1 MEDFKFGTVSIFELG
16 QMISSKLNED
26 GVTQQSEL
34 YIYLSVEEFKKV
46 DEDLFY
52 RNRKDESQEFIPS
65 DGEIDIN
72 FDDIKIIIK
81 QKSYGSN

>member
-1 MEDFKFGTVSIFELG
+1 MEDFKFGTASIFELG